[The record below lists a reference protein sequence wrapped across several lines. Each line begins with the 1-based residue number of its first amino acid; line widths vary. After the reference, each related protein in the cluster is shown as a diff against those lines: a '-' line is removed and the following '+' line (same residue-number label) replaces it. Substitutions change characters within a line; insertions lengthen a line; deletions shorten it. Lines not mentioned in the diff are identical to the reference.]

1 MQRIILIPDSFKGT
15 MSSLEICEIMKA
27 EIAKHYPRSQIIS
40 IPVADGGEGSV
51 DCFLRALGG
60 ERVTVPVN
68 NPLFE
73 IIDGAYG
80 LTDGG
85 KTAVVE
91 MAACAGLPLIES
103 RKDPLGSTTYGVG
116 EMILDAARRGAR
128 KILVGLGGS
137 ATNDG
142 GCGAA
147 CAAGIQFYNGKGESF
162 VPTGGALREIA
173 RVDPSRRDP
182 ALDHVEIISLCDID
196 NPLFGP
202 AGAAQVFGPQKGAGP
217 DMIRVIDEGLEHLAD
232 IIRRDMGK
240 NVAGIP
246 GAGAAGGMGAGLSAF
261 FSARMQ
267 MGIEAVLDTVR
278 FDGLLSGTDMV
289 ITGEGRIDRQSLRGK
304 AVIGVARRA
313 KRANVPVVA
322 IVGDIGEDIAGVYEE
337 GVTSIISINRA
348 AVDFSEARK
357 RAKSDLALTVD
368 NLMRFC
374 KRMEQMK
381 GGAAR

>member
-1 MQRIILIPDSFKGT
+1 MILIPDSLKGT
-15 MSSLEICEIMKA
+15 MSSLEIMKA

-40 IPVADGGEGSV
+40 IPVADGGEGSI

-60 ERVTVPVN
+60 ERITIPVN

-73 IIDGAYG
+73 IIDGTYG
-80 LTDGG
+80 LIDGG

-116 EMILDAARRGAR
+116 EMILDAARRGVR
-128 KILVGLGGS
+128 KIIVGLGGS

-147 CAAGIQFYNGKGESF
+147 SAAGIKFYNGQGEIF
-162 VPTGGALREIA
+162 VPTGGNLREIA
-173 RVDPSRRDP
+173 RIDPSRRDP
-182 ALDHVEIISLCDID
+182 ALDQVEIISLCDID
-196 NPLFGP
+196 NPMFGP
-202 AGAAQVFGPQKGAGP
+202 AGAAQVFGPQKGAAP

-232 IIRRDMGK
+232 IILRDMGK
-240 NVAGIP
+240 SVAGIP

-261 FSARMQ
+261 FGARMR

-278 FDGLLSGTDMV
+278 FDELLSGADMV

-322 IVGDIGEDIAGVYEE
+322 VVGDIGEDIAGAYEE
-337 GVTSIISINRA
+337 GVTSIVSINRA

-374 KRMEQMK
+374 KRMEQVK
-381 GGAAR
+381 GGAAL